1 VPVIHKNTD
10 NNISVTP
17 NKEKPAST
25 EETETKY
32 ITHIVSKKQTLFAI
46 SRKYNISMGEIR
58 KHNPEIENGLQ
69 EGMILRIPKETTSK
83 ALKNNG
89 NAPSKESN
97 GKN

>member
-32 ITHIVSKKQTLFAI
+32 ITHIVSKKQTLL
-46 SRKYNISMGEIR
+46 
-58 KHNPEIENGLQ
+58 P
-69 EGMILRIPKETTSK
+69 
-83 ALKNNG
+83 
-89 NAPSKESN
+89 
-97 GKN
+97 

>member
-1 VPVIHKNTD
+1 
-10 NNISVTP
+10 
-17 NKEKPAST
+17 
-25 EETETKY
+25 
-32 ITHIVSKKQTLFAI
+32 
-46 SRKYNISMGEIR
+46 MGEIR